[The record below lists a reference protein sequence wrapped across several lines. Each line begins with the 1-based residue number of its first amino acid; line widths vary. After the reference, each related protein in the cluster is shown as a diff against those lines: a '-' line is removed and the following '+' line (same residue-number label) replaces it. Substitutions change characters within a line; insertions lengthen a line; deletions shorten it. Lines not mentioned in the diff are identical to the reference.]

1 MGSTLRLVALLT
13 LLTMV
18 LLLGGGLVGGISGAM
33 IALALA
39 VILDA
44 SAYWF
49 SDRLILRMTG
59 ASEISASDAPDLY
72 RMVEGLA
79 RAAGI
84 PTPRLYVIESV
95 TPNAFATGRDPAHAA
110 IALTA
115 GIVSALGAEELAAVL
130 AHEIAHI
137 RGRDTLLSSVVASL
151 AGAVT
156 VLATLAPASL
166 LAGRSRD
173 DEAED
178 DDRGRTDRVLA
189 GAAAVIL
196 APVAAALIQGAISR
210 AREYEAD
217 SAGAQILG
225 DPLPLASA
233 IEKLDAANREAP
245 LDTSPALA
253 HQFVVQPFVARG
265 LASLFQTHPPV
276 DERVARL
283 RSLALHGAFSPV
295 RF

>member
-1 MGSTLRLVALLT
+1 MGSTLRFVALLT

-18 LLLGGGLVGGISGAM
+18 LLLVGGLVGGISGA
-33 IALALA
+33 IVALALA

-49 SDRLILRMTG
+49 SDRLVLRMTG
-59 ASEISASDAPDLY
+59 ASEISASDAPDLF

-137 RGRDTLLSSVVASL
+137 RGRDTLLSSVVASV

-156 VLATLAPASL
+156 GLAALGSWSL
-166 LAGRSRD
+166 LAGRARD
-173 DEAED
+173 DEAEEE
-178 DDRGRTDRVLA
+178 DRGRADRVLA
-189 GAAAVIL
+189 GGAAVIL
-196 APVAAALIQGAISR
+196 APVAAAVIQGAISR
-210 AREYEAD
+210 EREYAAD

-233 IEKLDAANREAP
+233 LEKLDAANREAP
-245 LDTSPALA
+245 LEASPALA

-276 DERVARL
+276 EERAARL